1 MKKVVTL
8 VAVSAV
14 AGSALAVDFFGTAD
28 DTGYQGNSASL
39 SATHL
44 LSAEIR
50 GLETLWSSGGFAHAN
65 AGFGSVIGVDD
76 FTSGGTSQA
85 VYRVDSAFSGVPSL
99 VQIATINSRPVSDLT
114 VGNGKIYGV
123 RNVGGSGSNL
133 EVVEFDTSF
142 NVTNTYDTGIAIADV
157 AAGGLA
163 YDAVSDSFYL
173 TDPDADS
180 LWNWSIGGSA
190 TLVGVNGFDFDN
202 NDLAIDPNTGTL
214 YGAIENVSDNSWEFG
229 YWNTNSGQFTS
240 LVIVDD
246 SSGSV
251 GLAIPSPATLAMLG
265 LGGLVAGRRR
275 R

>member
-1 MKKVVTL
+1 MKKVL
-8 VAVSAV
+8 SIVAVSAV

-50 GLETLWSSGGFAHAN
+50 GLETLWSSGGFAHAS

-85 VYRVDSAFSGVPSL
+85 VYRVDNAFSGVPSL

-142 NVTNTYDTGIAIADV
+142 NVTNTYDTGIAIAAV

-173 TDPDADS
+173 TDPGADT

-190 TLVGVNGFDFDN
+190 SVVGVNGFDFDN

-229 YWNTNSGQFTS
+229 YWNLGSGQFNS

-246 SSGSV
+246 SSGAV

>member
-1 MKKVVTL
+1 MKKFISVL
-8 VAVSAV
+8 SVAAL
-14 AGSALAVDFFGTAD
+14 AGSACAVDFFGTAFD
-28 DTGYQGNSASL
+28 VGYQGNSSSL
-39 SATHL
+39 SATHS
-44 LSAEIR
+44 LSDSIR

-85 VYRVDSAFSGVPSL
+85 VYRVDNAFSGVPNL

-114 VGNGKIYGV
+114 VGNGKIYGI
-123 RNVGGSGSNL
+123 RNVGGTGSNL

-142 NVTNTYDTGIAIADV
+142 NVTNTYDTGIAIAAV

-163 YDAVSDSFYL
+163 YDASSDSFYL
-173 TDPDADS
+173 TDPGADK

-190 TLVGVNGFDFDN
+190 TLVGVNSFDFDN

-214 YGAIENVSDNSWEFG
+214 YAAIENVVSGAWEFG
-229 YWNTNSGQFTS
+229 YFNKNNGQFNM
-240 LVIVDD
+240 LVSVAN

-251 GLAIPSPATLAMLG
+251 GLAIPSPATLALVG

>member
-1 MKKVVTL
+1 MKKIISVL
-8 VAVSAV
+8 SVAAL
-14 AGSALAVDFFGTAD
+14 AGSACAVDFFGTAD
-28 DTGYQGNSASL
+28 NTGYQGNSSSL
-39 SATHL
+39 NATHL

-85 VYRVDSAFSGVPSL
+85 VYRVDNAFSGVPNL

-142 NVTNTYDTGIAIADV
+142 NVTNTYDTGIAIAAV

-163 YDAVSDSFYL
+163 YDASSDSFYL
-173 TDPDADS
+173 TDPGADK

-190 TLVGVNGFDFDN
+190 TLVGVNSFDFDN

-214 YGAIENVSDNSWEFG
+214 YAAIENVVSGAWEFG
-229 YWNTNSGQFTS
+229 YFNKNNGQFNM
-240 LVIVDD
+240 LVSVAN

-251 GLAIPSPATLAMLG
+251 GLAIPSPATLALIG